1 MEGSGRER
9 WAACPD
15 DRIWIWT
22 GMNERPGVSEIEHH
36 DVEVVDHDV
45 DAVEGVKDCVVFRDG
60 DGGTWKNVPMG
71 PERRDK

>member
-1 MEGSGRER
+1 
-9 WAACPD
+9 
-15 DRIWIWT
+15 
-22 GMNERPGVSEIEHH
+22 MNERPGVSEIEHH
-36 DVEVVDHDV
+36 DVAVVDHDV